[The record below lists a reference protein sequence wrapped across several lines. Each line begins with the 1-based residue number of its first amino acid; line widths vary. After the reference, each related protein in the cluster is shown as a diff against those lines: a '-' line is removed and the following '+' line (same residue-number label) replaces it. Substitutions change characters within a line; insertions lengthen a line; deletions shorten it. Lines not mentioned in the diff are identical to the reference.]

1 MKQHPLVCRACLQA
15 SVIALVL
22 SRLAWN
28 AGRLSDALYRLA
40 ERRMRHAQHL
50 ADLATGR

>member
-1 MKQHPLVCRACLQA
+1 MKPHPLVCRACLQA

-22 SRLAWN
+22 SRLAMN
-28 AGRLSDALYRLA
+28 AGQLSDGLYRLA
-40 ERRMRHAQHL
+40 ERRMKHAQAL